1 MSTLESDFTLMVQPG
16 AALPRAPGLE
26 GLLEEAREA
35 ERAGDW
41 DLSLACYEAAL
52 QCVRVEG
59 DARRAAEI
67 VRWIGSVH
75 RERGETELALEAYD
89 LSLTIAELNGLE
101 DQLASGLNCVGIVK
115 QFAGEPDVAETLY
128 RQAKVL
134 AMSTKNERLAA
145 MVDQNMGA
153 LANMRGD
160 VPAALLNYTS
170 ALFRYRRL
178 GDEKSATRALANMGM
193 SHVDLGELD
202 AAASCFDQAF
212 ELANSARDLY
222 TLGYIQL
229 NRAELSLKRQ
239 HFEEA
244 RQCCDDGFSIFT
256 QLDSKTGLAE
266 AYKFYGVLYRETG
279 KAQLADI
286 HLGLAL
292 NLATGASNVLLQAEV
307 QHELARVHLE
317 ERRHIDAI
325 GSLNRAHALFH
336 LVQARRDLLDI
347 DQQLDELE
355 ATYLRVVG
363 RWGTEAI
370 ESKDPY
376 TAGHSERVADYTS
389 RLAQAAGISGR
400 ELTWLRIGAFLHDVG
415 KTVVPGSVLV
425 KPGVLNESEW
435 GMMKQH
441 TLVGDQI
448 VRGLDLPFD
457 LGPMVRSHHERWDGQ
472 GYPDRLA
479 GTEIPM
485 AARLLSVADV
495 FDALTT
501 ARSYRNPFS
510 VTEARRILDHQA
522 GRGLDPDLVATFQ
535 DLLATAV

>member
-1 MSTLESDFTLMVQPG
+1 MSLLQHTQPPGGSADSAQEQPLLDTLIEDAR
-16 AALPRAPGLE
+16 AAEKSGE
-26 GLLEEAREA
+26 
-35 ERAGDW
+35 W
-41 DLSLACYEAAL
+41 DHAVACYEAAL
-52 QCVRVEG
+52 SCVTREG
-59 DARRAAEI
+59 DARRAAEL
-67 VRWIGSVH
+67 VRWIGTVW
-75 RERGETELALEAYD
+75 RERGEAELALEAYE
-89 LSLTIAELNGLE
+89 LSLAIAEANELH
-101 DQLASGLNCVGIVK
+101 DQLASGYNCVAVVK
-115 QFAGEPDVAETLY
+115 QFAGEPDEAETLY
-128 RQAKVL
+128 RHAKLL
-134 AMSTKNERLAA
+134 AVRTRNERLVA
-145 MVDQNMGA
+145 MVDQNLGA

-178 GDEKSATRALANMGM
+178 GDERSATRALNNMGM
-193 SHVDLGELD
+193 SHIDLGELD
-202 AAASCFDQAF
+202 AAATCFDQAF
-212 ELANSARDLY
+212 ELANSVRDLA
-222 TLGYIQL
+222 TLGSIQL

-244 RQCCDDGFSIFT
+244 RQCCDDGFAIFT
-256 QLDSKTGLAE
+256 QIDSKKGLAE

-286 HLGLAL
+286 HLGLAWS
-292 NLATGASNVLLQAEV
+292 LAATAENVLLQAEV

-317 ERRHIDAI
+317 ERRNLDAI

-347 DQQLDELE
+347 DEQLDELE
-355 ATYLRVVG
+355 ATYLRVVR

-376 TAGHSERVADYTS
+376 TAGHSARVADYATS
-389 RLAQAAGISGR
+389 LAAATGMTGR

-415 KTVVPGSVLV
+415 KTVVPGSVLI

-441 TLVGDQI
+441 TLVGDEI
-448 VRGLDLPFD
+448 VRGLDLPID
-457 LGPMVRSHHERWDGQ
+457 VRPIVRSHHERWDGQ

-479 GTEIPM
+479 GTDIPHV
-485 AARLLSVADV
+485 ARLLSVADV
-495 FDALTT
+495 YDALTT

-510 VTEARRILDHQA
+510 VDEARRILDHQA
-522 GRGLDPDLVATFQ
+522 GRALDPELVTAFQ
-535 DLLATAV
+535 DVLATS